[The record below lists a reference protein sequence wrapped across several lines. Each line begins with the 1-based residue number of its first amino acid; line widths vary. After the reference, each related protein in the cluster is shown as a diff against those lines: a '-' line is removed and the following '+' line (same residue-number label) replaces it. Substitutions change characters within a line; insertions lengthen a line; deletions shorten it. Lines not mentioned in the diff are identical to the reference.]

1 MYVPSHGEIT
11 SDISELIKINRDKM
25 NEIIDFIGVKVKD
38 NTIVGATI
46 SFFEKNADKIQDK
59 DPKEIFDSIRK
70 SMKAKK

>member
-1 MYVPSHGEIT
+1 MRTVNSVRIFF
-11 SDISELIKINRDKM
+11 LF
-25 NEIIDFIGVKVKD
+25 FIGVKVKD
-38 NTIVGATI
+38 NPIVGATI

>member
-1 MYVPSHGEIT
+1 
-11 SDISELIKINRDKM
+11 M

-38 NTIVGATI
+38 NPIVGATI